1 MKKQLLHLCMLS
13 LMAQPLVAQ
22 NQAAEAEYVNN
33 LYNSMTE
40 TERLG
45 QLMMIRAHS
54 NLGDDHVAKVDS
66 LIRKF
71 QVGSLCFFQGT
82 PEKQAELT
90 NRYQKLSKIPLL
102 VAMDAEWGL
111 SMRLKETCITFP
123 KQLMLGAIQD
133 DKLIYHFGRIVAK
146 ECKRLGVH
154 INFAPVA
161 DVNNNPNNPVINER
175 SFGEDK
181 YNVATKCF
189 MYMRGM
195 QDNGLMACAKHF
207 PGHGDT
213 DADSHYD
220 LPLIKHDI
228 AHLRNTEMLP
238 FRILSD
244 GGVQSMMA
252 AHLQIPAIDNTEH
265 LPTSLSKK
273 AVTDILRNEIG
284 FKGLIF
290 TDGLEMKGVTKY
302 YSGGEVEARSIAAG
316 NDILC
321 LPEDVGNAIN
331 KIKQY
336 IQEGKINPAEVEKS
350 VKRVLAAKYRFG
362 LTTKPTIE
370 TNNIRN
376 DIQSAEALALKKQLI
391 EAALTLVR
399 NEDKLIP
406 IAHEKVAKM
415 ATLSIG
421 ATSMTD
427 FQKQMIEL
435 LPSIAQY
442 RIGKQPNLIEQK
454 DLFEK
459 LKDVETVIV
468 SLHDMVPQ
476 AVKQFGLNDT
486 VRTMISQLSAT
497 KKVILVV
504 FGNPYSLKYFDNIS
518 NILECYND
526 DPMTQ
531 QISAN
536 ALLGKF
542 VLRGKLPITASSKSK
557 FGDGAMIQPKHLPKT
572 NNIESIG
579 FDENKL
585 KKIDSI
591 AQELIQ
597 NGAAPGCQILVAKNG
612 QIAYHKS
619 FGHHTYEKI
628 QPAKTDDLYDLAS
641 ITKVAATTIC
651 LMKLYETGQLD
662 LNKKVSDYLPR
673 LKGSNKEHILLK
685 NLLIHQAGLK
695 PWIPFYKATLEN
707 NKWSNNYY
715 SEIKKGDFNV
725 PVAKNLYMN
734 EKYVDTIFQ
743 KIVESPLEPTTD
755 YKYSDL
761 GLILMTE
768 LIHKI
773 TGKTLDAFVTENFY
787 QPLGMNATLF
797 NPLTRVSENN
807 IAPTEEDNYFRMQ
820 RLCGSVHDM
829 GAAMLGGVS
838 GHAGLFSNT
847 GDLAILFQM
856 LLNGGVYEGV
866 RFFKPETIALFTSRQ
881 GGSSRR
887 GFGWDMKETDAKK
900 TLNMSVLAPISA
912 YGHTGFTG
920 NAIYADPDNQLIYIF
935 LSNRTY
941 PNADNDKLIK
951 GDYRPRIQSA
961 IYEAMRKGD

>member
-1 MKKQLLHLCMLS
+1 M
-13 LMAQPLVAQ
+13 QPLVAQ
-22 NQAAEAEYVNN
+22 NRGAEAEYVNH
-33 LYNSMTE
+33 LYNAMSDD
-40 TERLG
+40 ERLG

-54 NLGDDHVAKVDS
+54 NLGEDHVAKVDS
-66 LIRKF
+66 LIQQF
-71 QVGSLCFFQGT
+71 HVGSLCFFQGT

-90 NRYQKLSKIPLL
+90 NRYQQLSKIPLL

-133 DKLIYHFGRIVAK
+133 DKLIYYFGKIVAK

-213 DADSHYD
+213 DADSHFD
-220 LPLIKHDI
+220 LPLIKHDM
-228 AHLRNTEMLP
+228 ARLRNTELLP
-238 FRILSD
+238 FRILTD

-252 AHLQIPAIDNTEH
+252 AHLQIPAIDDTEH

-273 AVTDILRNEIG
+273 AVTEILRNEIG
-284 FKGLIF
+284 FKGIIF

-302 YSGGEVEARSIAAG
+302 YTGGEVEARSIAAG

-321 LPEDVGNAIN
+321 LPENVGDAFL

-336 IQEGKINPAEVEKS
+336 IQAGKINPAEVEKS
-350 VKRVLAAKYRFG
+350 VKRVLAAKYRLG

-370 TNNIRN
+370 TNHIRA
-376 DIQSAEALALKKQLI
+376 DIQSEEALALKKQLI

-399 NEDKLIP
+399 NEDKIVP
-406 IAHEKVAKM
+406 INAEKGVKM
-415 ATLSIG
+415 ATVSIG
-421 ATSMTD
+421 SATMTD
-427 FQKQMIEL
+427 FQKQILEL
-435 LPSIAQY
+435 SPAMPQY
-442 RIGKQPNLIEQK
+442 RIGKRANSEEQK
-454 DLFEK
+454 DLLDK
-459 LKDVETVIV
+459 LKDVETVVV

-476 AVKQFGLNDT
+476 AAKQFGLNDT
-486 VRTMISQLSAT
+486 VRAIVSQLGAT

-504 FGNPYSLKYFDNIS
+504 FGNPYSLKYFDNIA
-518 NILECYND
+518 NLLECYNE

-531 QISAN
+531 QAAAN
-536 ALLGKF
+536 ALFGKF
-542 VLRGKLPITASSKSK
+542 VLKGKLPITASPKSK

-572 NNIESIG
+572 LNMESIG
-579 FDENKL
+579 LDANKL

-591 AQELIQ
+591 AQELIA
-597 NGAAPGCQILVAKNG
+597 NGAAPSCQILVAKNG
-612 QIAYHKS
+612 QVAYHKA
-619 FGHHTYEKI
+619 FGHHTYEQI
-628 QPAKTDDLYDLAS
+628 EPAKTEDLYDLAS

-651 LMKLYETGQLD
+651 LMRLHETGQID

-707 NKWSNNYY
+707 NKWSTLYY
-715 SEIKKGDFNV
+715 NEIKNGQFNV

-734 EKYVDTIFQ
+734 ESYIDTIFQ
-743 KIVESPLEPTTD
+743 KIVASPLEPTTE

-768 LIHKI
+768 LIYKI
-773 TGKTLDAFVTENFY
+773 TGKTLDVFVSENFY
-787 QPLGMNATLF
+787 KPLGMNSTLF
-797 NPLTRVSENN
+797 NPLTRFSENK
-807 IAPTEEDNYFRMQ
+807 IAPTEEDTYFRMQ

-847 GDLAILFQM
+847 ADLAILFQM

-881 GGSSRR
+881 GGSTRR
-887 GFGWDMKETDAKK
+887 GYGWDMKETDTKK
-900 TLNMSVLAPISA
+900 TLNMSASAPVST

-920 NAIYADPDNQLIYIF
+920 NAVYADPDNQLIYIF

-941 PNADNDKLIK
+941 PNADNDKLLK
-951 GDYRPRIQSA
+951 GDYRPRIQTA
-961 IYEAMRKGD
+961 IYEAMRKNLD

>member
-1 MKKQLLHLCMLS
+1 MKKKLLQLCLLS
-13 LMAQPLVAQ
+13 WLAQPLVAQ
-22 NQAAEAEYVNN
+22 PPRTETEYIDN
-33 LYNSMTE
+33 LYNTLSE
-40 TERLG
+40 DERLG

-54 NLGDDHVAKVDS
+54 NLGDEHVAKVEA
-66 LIRKF
+66 LIQKY

-90 NRYQKLSKIPLL
+90 NRYQKLSKTPLL

-133 DKLIYHFGRIVAK
+133 DKLLYHFGKIVAK

-220 LPLIKHDI
+220 LPLIKHDMT
-228 AHLRNTEMLP
+228 HLRNTEMLP
-238 FRILSD
+238 FRILTD
-244 GGVQSMMA
+244 GGIQSMMA
-252 AHLQIPAIDNTEH
+252 AHLQIPSIDNTPN

-284 FKGLIF
+284 FKGIIF

-321 LPEDVGNAIN
+321 LPEDVGNAIL
-331 KIKQY
+331 KIKEY
-336 IQEGKINPAEVEKS
+336 IKAGKINPAEVEKS

-362 LTTKPTIE
+362 LTQKTVVE
-370 TNNIRN
+370 TNHIRS

-399 NEDKLIP
+399 NEDKIVPLTVEKS
-406 IAHEKVAKM
+406 AKVASV
-415 ATLSIG
+415 SIG
-421 ATSMTD
+421 ATALTD
-427 FQKQMIEL
+427 FQKQIVEL
-435 LPSIAQY
+435 SPAIMPYQ
-442 RIGKQPNLIEQK
+442 IGKRASLDDKNN
-454 DLFEK
+454 LFEK
-459 LKDVETVIV
+459 LKGVETVII

-476 AVKQFGLNDT
+476 AAKQFGLNDT
-486 VRTMISQLSAT
+486 IRNLITELSVK
-497 KKVILVV
+497 KKVMLIV
-504 FGNPYSLKYFDNIS
+504 FGNPYSLKYFDGIS
-518 NILECYND
+518 NILECYNE

-531 QISAN
+531 QLAAN
-536 ALLGKF
+536 ALFGKF
-542 VLRGKLPITASSKSK
+542 TLTGKLPITASPKSK
-557 FGDGAMIQPKHLPKT
+557 FGDRAMIQPKYLPK
-572 NNIESIG
+572 NFNIETIG
-579 FDENKL
+579 FDANKL
-585 KKIDSI
+585 KKVDSI
-591 AQELIQ
+591 AQELIA
-597 NGAAPGCQILVAKNG
+597 NGAAPGCQILIAKGG
-612 QIAYHKS
+612 QVAYHKA
-619 FGHHTYEKI
+619 FGHHTYERVEPV
-628 QPAKTDDLYDLAS
+628 QTDDLYDLAS

-651 LMKLYETGQLD
+651 LMKLHETGQLD
-662 LNKKVSDYLPR
+662 LNKKISDYLPR
-673 LKGSNKEHILLK
+673 LKGSNKEHVLLK

-695 PWIPFYKATLEN
+695 PWIPFYKETLQN
-707 NKWSNNYY
+707 NKWSNQYY
-715 SEIKKGDFNV
+715 SETKKGNFTI
-725 PVAKNLYMN
+725 PVAKNLYMDEN
-734 EKYVDTIFQ
+734 YVETLFE
-743 KIVESPLEPTTD
+743 KIVASPLEATTD

-797 NPLTRVSENN
+797 NPLTRFSENN
-807 IAPTEEDNYFRMQ
+807 IAPTEEDTYFRMQ
-820 RLCGSVHDM
+820 RLRGSVHDM

-847 GDLAILFQM
+847 NDLAILAQM
-856 LLNGGVYEGV
+856 LLNGGVYEGT
-866 RFFKPETIALFTSRQ
+866 RFFKQETIALFTSRQ
-881 GGSSRR
+881 GGSTRR
-887 GFGWDMKETDAKK
+887 GYGWDMKETDAKK
-900 TLNMSVLAPISA
+900 TLNMSPSAPFSTF
-912 YGHTGFTG
+912 GHTGFTG
-920 NAIYADPDNQLIYIF
+920 NALYIDPDNQLIYIF

-941 PNADNDKLIK
+941 PNADNDKLLK
-951 GDYRPRIQSA
+951 GDYRPRIQTA